1 MKRIFYYTTT
11 AIIIS
16 CGITQAQT
24 CVPTPTCSTLGYTST
39 TACDGGLKCP
49 FGNYWNC
56 DLANKITELTNKITE
71 QTNKITEIE
80 KKVEEVEVIVTRPNS
95 ALKFCGV
102 GNIFY
107 SDWTC
112 SIELDSSKTPIGVVV
127 YDDGLGHGQVMALK
141 SIGDYE
147 WGGKGT
153 NIPTLSNYNSVE
165 VAQYDIGSCANS
177 AKIMAAGNKDTYPAV
192 WAANEY
198 STEGTSAGDW
208 CLPAAGIFTSYY
220 NNQDA
225 INTGF
230 SRASGTPFGEY
241 TYVWSSSE
249 SSNDYNALFSGF
261 YTSYGITGN
270 LKDEYLEVRPVLPFQ
285 FL

>member
-1 MKRIFYYTTT
+1 MKKIFYYTTT
-11 AIIIS
+11 ALVLS

-24 CVPTPTCSTLGYTST
+24 CVPTPTCSSLGYTSSSSCT
-39 TACDGGLKCP
+39 NGIKCP

-80 KKVEEVEVIVTRPNS
+80 TKVEEVEVIVTRPNS

-141 SIGDYE
+141 SIGSYA
-147 WGGKGT
+147 WGGYGT
-153 NIPTLSNYNSVE
+153 DIPTLSNYTSAE
-165 VAQYDIGSCANS
+165 VAQNDIGSCANS
-177 AKIMAAGNKDTYPAV
+177 AKIMAAGDKSKYPAV

-225 INTGF
+225 INSGF
-230 SRASGTPFGEY
+230 TKAGGTKFTTI
-241 TYVWSSSE
+241 TYAWSASE
-249 SSNDYNALFSGF
+249 SDNTWAWGSGF
-261 YTSYGITGN
+261 NGRYGLTKHSKGN
-270 LKDEYLEVRPVLPFQ
+270 SNEVRPVLAF
-285 FL
+285 

>member
-11 AIIIS
+11 ALVLS
-16 CGITQAQT
+16 CGISQAQT
-24 CVPTPTCSTLGYTST
+24 CVPTPDCSTLGYTSSSSCT
-39 TACDGGLKCP
+39 NGIKCP

-80 KKVEEVEVIVTRPNS
+80 TKVEEVEVIVTRPNS

-141 SIGDYE
+141 SIGSYA
-147 WGGKGT
+147 WGGYGT
-153 NIPTLSNYNSVE
+153 DIPTLSNYTSAE
-165 VAQYDIGSCANS
+165 VAQNDIGSCANS
-177 AKIMAAGNKDTYPAV
+177 AKIMAAGDKSKYPAV

-220 NNQDA
+220 NNRTA
-225 INTGF
+225 INLGF
-230 SRASGTPFGEY
+230 EKVGGTTFTTS
-241 TYVWSSSE
+241 TYAWSSSE
-249 SSNDYNALFSGF
+249 NYYNAWRSYFSR
-261 YTSYGITGN
+261 SYGLHDRG
-270 LKDEYLEVRPVLPFQ
+270 KDLSLEVRPVIEF
-285 FL
+285 

>member
-11 AIIIS
+11 ALVLS

-24 CVPTPTCSTLGYTST
+24 CVPTPTCSSLGYTSSSS
-39 TACDGGLKCP
+39 CDGGLKCP

-80 KKVEEVEVIVTRPNS
+80 KKVEEVEVIVTRPNN

-141 SIGDYE
+141 SIGRYE
-147 WGGKGT
+147 WGPT
-153 NIPTLSNYNSVE
+153 NNDIPTLSNYNSKE
-165 VAQYDIGSCANS
+165 VALNDIGSCANS
-177 AKIMAAGNKDTYPAV
+177 AKIMAEGNKSKYPAV
-192 WAANEY
+192 WAAYNY
-198 STEGTSAGDW
+198 STEGTKVGDW
-208 CLPAAGIFTSYY
+208 CLPAAGIFTSIK
-220 NNQDA
+220 NNQST

-230 SRASGTPFGEY
+230 SRSKGTQFENGTEA
-241 TYVWSSSE
+241 WSSSE
-249 SSNDYNALFSGF
+249 YDEDNVWILDFTYNYGLVRNGK
-261 YTSYGITGN
+261 SYS
-270 LKDEYLEVRPVLPFQ
+270 LEVRPVLPF
-285 FL
+285 